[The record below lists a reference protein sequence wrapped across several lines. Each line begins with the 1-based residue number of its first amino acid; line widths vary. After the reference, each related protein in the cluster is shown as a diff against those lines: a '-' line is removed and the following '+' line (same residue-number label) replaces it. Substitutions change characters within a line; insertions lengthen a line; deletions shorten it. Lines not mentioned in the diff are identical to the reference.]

1 MSTSIHPPPSLPA
14 APILLAASWR
24 FGCILQREWMDISGL
39 MAGAMV
45 SASKSQLA
53 LDEIRHGVAGA
64 LSILKNWSLSD
75 QQILAILGAGHI
87 EDLRNWV
94 SGQARQYPSDL
105 PHRLGFVGGIQ
116 SRLRQLY
123 PNRQGADQWLSMPNP
138 TLGDK
143 RPIDVMTG
151 GNLVGLMLVRDHL
164 RNISPRR

>member
-1 MSTSIHPPPSLPA
+1 
-14 APILLAASWR
+14 
-24 FGCILQREWMDISGL
+24 
-39 MAGAMV
+39 MV
-45 SASKSQLA
+45 SATKSQLT

-75 QQILAILGAGHI
+75 QQIMAILGARHI

-94 SGQARQYPSDL
+94 SGQVRQYPSDL

-123 PNRQGADQWLSMPNP
+123 PNHQRADQWLSMPNP
-138 TLGDK
+138 NLGDK

-164 RNISPRR
+164 RKISPRQ